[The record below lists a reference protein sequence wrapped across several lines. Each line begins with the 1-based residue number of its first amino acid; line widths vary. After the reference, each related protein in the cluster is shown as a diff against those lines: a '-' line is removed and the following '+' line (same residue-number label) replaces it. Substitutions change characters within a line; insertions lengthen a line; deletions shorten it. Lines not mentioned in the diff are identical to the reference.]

1 MISDAISILDKLVE
15 LGKKLKNKKLNEE
28 IMTLQNYMM
37 SIQQRIITLERE
49 NHQLKEKLLEKENKN
64 IIFEKGAY
72 FELKQDGTKEGPFCS
87 GCWDKDK
94 KLIRL
99 KETRVGWYDS
109 INNIDD
115 THQVEIC
122 PICKTR
128 RS

>member
-64 IIFEKGAY
+64 IVFENGAY
-72 FELKQDGTKEGPFCS
+72 FELKQDGTKDGPFCS
-87 GCWDKDK
+87 VCWEKDK

-99 KETRVGWYDS
+99 KEACVGWYDS

-115 THQVEIC
+115 THQVETC

>member
-1 MISDAISILDKLVE
+1 MDIVENAKSIYE
-15 LGKKLKNKKLNEE
+15 LIKKLN
-28 IMTLQNYMM
+28 
-37 SIQQRIITLERE
+37 QQDLLEKMADLRDQILNLREE

-87 GCWDKDK
+87 VCWDKDK